1 MSDRASM
8 VAEPR
13 AVVGKKVK
21 QLRRNGLIPAVIYG
35 QKEPVNIQIE
45 NHLLRRVLRSV
56 GQTNLIDV
64 ELGDKTYTVLA
75 REVQQ
80 HLTRGDLIHVDFL
93 EVDLKVVVTA
103 EAQLKAVGE
112 SVPGSE
118 NMGVATLALR
128 AVEIECLPEDLLDE
142 IEVDFSMIKTVD
154 DVITVGDLTLPK
166 GIAMVTDSDI
176 VVARF
181 ERFKEEE
188 EEEEEEED
196 LFMPSADAVEV
207 MKKGK
212 EEDEFED

>member
-207 MKKGK
+207 IKKGK